1 MQRRAFLKFSG
12 SGIAAVAFGSAGGF
26 ALFAPSTAR
35 AATTVDLTMVDAAAE
50 MVDGIQVP
58 MWAYSTTQQVG
69 GAPLGARI
77 PGPILFAVE
86 GEPLGLTISNQLSAG
101 GAHGFDI
108 PGVPGAAT
116 GPIPFGGT
124 AVLDLV
130 APAAGT
136 YMYLDPMNAPVNRNM
151 GLHGALV
158 VLPRVGLHTPYSTP
172 TPNISRL
179 FGDFGTTA
187 HFRGHPWDQDRN
199 AVWLV
204 NSIDP
209 AKCAAA
215 FASGAGISPVTY
227 QTGFLPQ
234 YFTINGKSGFY
245 GAQHG
250 AAAGGHMVPT
260 PSSQSQISLHGNVG
274 QPCLIR
280 CLNAGLM
287 WQSLHIHGNHVYQT
301 FDRVRQADGSLPRV
315 IRTDLHLVDTWT
327 MQPETIRDVVL
338 PFIRPPDVPTF
349 AWPPV
354 QERFPLLF
362 PMHDH
367 QELSNTAAGANYPQG
382 CVTHF
387 QIDGDVSAA
396 DEVLLVDRAE
406 LRLRTGEYRLEGRIS
421 RNPNR
426 VSSQVAIHAGPDA
439 TGPEIGVAT
448 IVPGTG
454 GLDAWSLR
462 GRALKAIASRQVSVH
477 ATGPGSHAAR
487 QAIPLTLR

>member
-12 SGIAAVAFGSAGGF
+12 SGIAALAFGSAGGF
-26 ALFAPSTAR
+26 ALLAPSTAR

-58 MWAYSTTQQVG
+58 MWAYSTSQQVG
-69 GAPLGARI
+69 GVPLGARI

-86 GEPLGLTISNQLSAG
+86 GEPLRLTVSNQLSGG

-116 GPIPFGGT
+116 GPIPFGGA
-124 AVLDLV
+124 AVLDLA
-130 APAAGT
+130 APPAGT

-172 TPNISRL
+172 TPNVARL

-204 NSIDP
+204 NTIDP

-215 FASGAGISPVTY
+215 FASGGGISPAAY
-227 QTGFLPQ
+227 QAGFLPQ
-234 YFTINGKSGFY
+234 YFTINGKSGFH

-250 AAAGGHMVPT
+250 AAGGGHMAPT
-260 PSSQSQISLHGNVG
+260 IESQSQISLHGNVG

-301 FDRVRQADGSLPRV
+301 FDRVRQPDGSLPRV

-367 QELSNTAAGANYPQG
+367 QEISNTAAGANYPQG

-426 VSSQVAIHAGPDA
+426 VSSQVAVHAGPDDS
-439 TGPEIGVAT
+439 GPEIGVAT
-448 IVPGTG
+448 ITPGAG
-454 GLDAWSLR
+454 GLDTWSLR
-462 GRALKAIASRQVSVH
+462 GRALKAIPSRQVSVH